1 MLKHV
6 RDDAVRVTGKIMVK
20 SSGQHDGADRAI
32 ARLRKWEKMQVTA
45 AERTAVDRITAE
57 NAALATA
64 LQEALSYIT
73 KLERQND
80 ELLAMVRELVRTSG
94 DICHQTHQIDP

>member
-64 LQEALSYIT
+64 LRETLNYIT
-73 KLERQND
+73 GLEREND
-80 ELLAMVRELVRTSG
+80 GLRLMVQELVRTA
-94 DICHQTHQIDP
+94 DV